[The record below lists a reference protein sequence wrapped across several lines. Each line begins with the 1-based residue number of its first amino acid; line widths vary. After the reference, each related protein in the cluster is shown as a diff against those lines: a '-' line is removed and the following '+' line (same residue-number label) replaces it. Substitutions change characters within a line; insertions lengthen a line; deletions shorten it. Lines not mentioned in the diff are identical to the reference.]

1 MNWIWVVVILILGY
15 GLGIAG
21 LLAWR
26 ELRKP
31 YRKAFRRIPDRRRVE
46 RRRHARTVVPDRR
59 SGDRRMGERRKGR
72 PAWAGATVVASALV
86 LSLVAS
92 ISYAATPVPS
102 FFEGQPQL
110 VGAGW
115 ADCDTP
121 ITWSVDTSRLTRREA
136 AIAVRQL
143 RSDFTKWGAVS
154 GLDFRYVG
162 FVGVTYDDPTYQI
175 RSSEHPSDRH
185 VFVLFLRNDES
196 SLLDERTVGLAMPSK
211 LVVEQRRIVEG
222 SVVLS
227 YEYVRRAARLQRSAL
242 YLHELGHALGLGHGY
257 SRQDAMYYIV
267 STTNELSPND
277 IAGIRALVQ
286 ACNPR

>member
-1 MNWIWVVVILILGY
+1 MSWLWVVLALVLGY
-15 GLGIAG
+15 GLGVAG

-26 ELRKP
+26 QFRTP
-31 YRKAFRRIPDRRRVE
+31 YRRAFRRIPDRRWVD
-46 RRRHARTVVPDRR
+46 RRRDAHPVLVGRR
-59 SGDRRMGERRKGR
+59 SGDRRMGERRQGR
-72 PAWAGATVVASALV
+72 PAWAGITVVASALV
-86 LSLVAS
+86 LALVAS
-92 ISYAATPVPS
+92 VSYAVTPVPS
-102 FFEGQPQL
+102 FFEGQPGL

-121 ITWSVDTSRLTRREA
+121 ITWSVDTSRLSAKEA
-136 AIAVRQL
+136 AVAVRQL

-162 FVGVTYDDPTYQI
+162 FVGVSYDDPTYQI
-175 RSSEHPSDRH
+175 RSDTHPSDRH

-211 LVVEQRRIVEG
+211 LIVDQRQIVEG

-242 YLHELGHALGLGHGY
+242 YLHELGHALGLAHGA

-286 ACNPR
+286 ACNPS